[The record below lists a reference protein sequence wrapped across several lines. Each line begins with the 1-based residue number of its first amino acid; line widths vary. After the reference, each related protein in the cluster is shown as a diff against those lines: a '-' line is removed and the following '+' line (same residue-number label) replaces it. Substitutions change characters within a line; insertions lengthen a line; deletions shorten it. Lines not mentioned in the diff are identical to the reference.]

1 MKSIFNVLKNIRTNL
16 AKPALKPLEQNA
28 NIVLKETSKKVIT
41 PAQSLQ
47 LLKNSEARKEALSS
61 INNPLNKTTEK
72 ELQKLIDEKNYADLL
87 DIKEK
92 LANATD
98 KKNIKKYADEF
109 IKITDHINSA
119 SDKYK

>member
-16 AKPALKPLEQNA
+16 AKPAFKPLEQNA
-28 NIVLKETSKKVIT
+28 NIVLKETNKKVIT

-47 LLKNSEARKEALSS
+47 LLKNSEALSS
-61 INNPLNKTTEK
+61 INNPLNKPTEK

-92 LANATD
+92 LANATN
-98 KKNIKKYADEF
+98 KKEYKKYGDEF
-109 IKITDHINSA
+109 IKITDRIS

>member
-16 AKPALKPLEQNA
+16 AKPALKPLESNV
-28 NIVLKETSKKVIT
+28 NIVLKETNKKVIT

-47 LLKNSEARKEALSS
+47 LLKNSEALSS
-61 INNPLNKTTEK
+61 INNPLNKPSTK
-72 ELQKLIDEKNYADLL
+72 DLQRLVDEKNYADLL

-98 KKNIKKYADEF
+98 EKDIKKYAKDF
-109 IKITDHINSA
+109 IKITERINIG

>member
-28 NIVLKETSKKVIT
+28 NIVLKETNKKVIT

-61 INNPLNKTTEK
+61 INNPLNKPTEK
-72 ELQKLIDEKNYADLL
+72 ELQKLIDEKNYKDIL

-92 LANATD
+92 LANATN
-98 KKNIKKYADEF
+98 KKEYKKYGDEF
-109 IKITDHINSA
+109 IKITKRISSG